1 MQPES
6 PPKRTCI
13 AGPRNDAERREE
25 HVIATD
31 PPTYRRSLLRQE
43 RSFNTR
49 RSILQAAARLLGERE
64 FESTTVEDICAEA
77 GVGRSTFYLYFSTK
91 DEVLIALARATAR
104 GVSNDVDSWINAGSI
119 DESLQIFIDAL
130 VRRME
135 SVPKGL
141 AALVMRRVSAANVS
155 PRPVPGDPVL
165 FDDILAGIVRKG
177 QGRGDVRSDLDARD
191 IGEAMA
197 GMTLDALERWA
208 GGQQRRTLR
217 KTLEFQ
223 FRLVLE
229 GVRAPGRSPLLQ
241 KRGR

>member
-1 MQPES
+1 V
-6 PPKRTCI
+6 TT
-13 AGPRNDAERREE
+13 
-25 HVIATD
+25 TD
-31 PPTYRRSLLRQE
+31 PLPYKRSLLRQE

-49 RSILQAAARLLGERE
+49 RAILQAATRLLGEQD
-64 FESTTVEDICAEA
+64 FESTTVEEICVVA

-91 DEVLIALARATAR
+91 DQLLIALARATAR
-104 GVSNDVDSWINAGSI
+104 GVSNDVDSWINARSI

-135 SVPKGL
+135 SVPKRL

-165 FDDILAGIVRKG
+165 FDDILAGIVREG
-177 QGRGDVRSDLDARD
+177 QRRGDIRSNLDARD

-197 GMTLDALERWA
+197 GMTLDALQRWA

-217 KTLEFQ
+217 KTLELQ
-223 FRLVLE
+223 FSLVLE
-229 GVRAPGRSPLLQ
+229 GIRGAGHERAS
-241 KRGR
+241 KN